1 MSTPTDALTLVIEQA
16 VEAGIRRA
24 LNGNGAMN
32 RRLLSADEAAL
43 YVSLSRREIYNL
55 IANRQLPAVIRGRRK
70 MLDIQDLD
78 AWIDRN
84 KV

>member
-1 MSTPTDALTLVIEQA
+1 MLTDALTLVIEQA
-16 VEAGIRRA
+16 VEAGIRKVINI
-24 LNGNGAMN
+24 NGPAN
-32 RRLLSADEAAL
+32 RRLLSAEEAAV
-43 YVSLSRREIYNL
+43 YVSLSKREMYNM